1 MKPAYGIFILVFLL
15 SFSKGYAQKENNSVA
30 EKKITLELEDRTIA
44 SILDSISTKAHV
56 FFSYDPLRV
65 DADKKTNLSVVNKTI
80 PETLDIL
87 FDSKFNYQ
95 ILGEQI
101 IITTPETEGN
111 KKEGDNQPGAKS
123 GMIIFRGRVADRE
136 EKKDVLPYT
145 NISIQKSN
153 IGTIS
158 NTDGDFDLKIP
169 EIHIHDTIL
178 VSHLGY
184 RPYRQPIDEIRDI
197 NYSIYLQPSSVQLK
211 EIVIKVV
218 NVQEIINKMLSK
230 ISLNYPHDP
239 EIMTAFYREVLKQD
253 NKYIDV
259 AEAVM
264 EIRKAP
270 YGKTYVEDK
279 VKFVKGRKNFNVKA
293 FKFVDFKIQ
302 GGPYNITKLD
312 VIKTLDS
319 FLDPE
324 FRDNYKYTLDEI
336 VELDNRDTY
345 VIRFKPKEKI
355 EEPCYQG
362 KLFVDMSSLA
372 LVQADFSLSRSGLKF
387 AHEWLIKK
395 KPKDFYVRPLN
406 ADYKVSYRR
415 SDNNWHLSSAHAS
428 LNFKVKSKQD
438 KVNSIFHSI
447 SDLLITDFKADDG
460 THFKKDEIFNPQDIF
475 TETITSYDENF
486 WENYNI
492 IKPSEDLQNALQNY
506 YQQNDSLFKI
516 NEKEEKILNKN

>member
-30 EKKITLELEDRTIA
+30 EKKITIQIEDRTIA
-44 SILDSISTKAHV
+44 AILDSISAKAHV
-56 FFSYDPLRV
+56 FFSYDPLLV
-65 DADKKTNLSVVNKTI
+65 EADKRTNLSVADKTI

-87 FDSKFNYQ
+87 FDSKFKYQ

-101 IITTPETEGN
+101 IITAPETERN
-111 KKEGDNQPGAKS
+111 EKAEDKQNEKNR
-123 GMIIFRGRVADRE
+123 GMIIFRGRVADHD
-136 EKKDVLPYT
+136 EKVVLPYT

-169 EIHIHDTIL
+169 EIHQHDTIL
-178 VSHLGY
+178 ISHLGY

-197 NYSIYLQPSSVQLK
+197 NYSISLQPTSVQLK
-211 EIVIKVV
+211 EIVIKIV
-218 NVQEIINKMLSK
+218 NVQDIVNKILSK
-230 ISLNYPHDP
+230 IPLNYPRDP

-253 NKYIDV
+253 SKYIDV

-264 EIRKAP
+264 DIRKAP
-270 YGKTYVEDK
+270 YGNTYISDK
-279 VKFVKGRKNFNVKA
+279 VKFVKGRKNINVKA
-293 FKFVDFKIQ
+293 FQFVDFKIQ

-312 VIKTLDS
+312 VIKTPDS

-324 FRDNYKYTLDEI
+324 FRENYKYTLDEI
-336 VELDNRDTY
+336 VELDSRDTY

-362 KLFVDMSSLA
+362 KLFVDMASLA

-415 SDNNWHLSSAHAS
+415 SDNVWHLSSAHAS

-438 KVNSIFHSI
+438 KVNSTFHSI

-460 THFKKDEIFNPQDIF
+460 THFKKDELFNPKDIF
-475 TETITSYDENF
+475 TETITSYDEDF
-486 WENYNI
+486 WDNYNI
-492 IKPSEDLQNALQNY
+492 IKPSEDLQNALHDY
-506 YQQNDSLFKI
+506 YLQNDSLFKI
-516 NEKEEKILNKN
+516 NEKEEKIINKN